1 MKNNKIKVNA
11 HLTEACNYKCRY
23 CFAKFED
30 HVNLDKNQW
39 KQIIDNVV
47 SSGLVHEI
55 NFAGGE
61 PTLLPYLPEL
71 AKYVNSKGLTCT
83 LITNGSRMDD
93 AWIRENAGLFRSI
106 GISVDS
112 FSDEISAAIG
122 RCDFHGNV
130 QSAERIADLIFK
142 VKFYHPK
149 VKIKL
154 NTVVNAINKNEVPA
168 LFLNRNDLPVD
179 RWKLLK
185 MSYFNDGCHEN
196 SALVISDDEFDQF
209 VKVNLSALGVMNVH
223 NVCNGAERYETEKGM
238 EVVAEKVIK
247 GAYFMIDAGGYL
259 VDDTSN
265 DSYRRVGE
273 RLTDMPFVDALS
285 DLPVNLDVYNA
296 RYKAA

>member
-1 MKNNKIKVNA
+1 MKKIKVNM
-11 HLTEACNYKCRY
+11 HLTEACNYKCKH

-30 HVNLDKNQW
+30 HINLDEEQW

-71 AKYVNSKGLTCT
+71 AEYVNSKGLTCT

-93 AWIRENAGLFRSI
+93 VWIRKNAGFFRTI

-112 FSDEISAAIG
+112 FSDEISTAIG
-122 RCDFHGNV
+122 RCDCHGNV
-130 QSAERIADLIFK
+130 QSAEKISNIIFK
-142 VKFYHPK
+142 IKYYHPE

-154 NTVVNAINKNEVPA
+154 NTVVNALNKNEILA
-168 LFLNRNDLPVD
+168 LFLKRNNIPVD
-179 RWKLLK
+179 RWKILK

-196 SALVISDDEFDQF
+196 SALVISDYEYDKFIRN
-209 VKVNLSALGVMNVH
+209 NLSVLGISDVSYVRN
-223 NVCNGAERYETEKGM
+223 NAERFELKNGM
-238 EVVAEKVIK
+238 EIIAEKELK
-247 GAYFMIDAGGYL
+247 GSYFMIDAGGYI

-273 RLTDMPFVDALS
+273 RLTDMSFIEALS
-285 DLPVNLDVYNA
+285 DLPINLDVYNA
-296 RYKAA
+296 RYKIA